1 MAKNA
6 KKIEKNASLNI
17 DSSDIKV
24 SKKTKNKAKK
34 LAQNTS
40 GKVWAFAFLC
50 LVIGVMV
57 GVGAFYFIS
66 RNDCFEIIGE
76 DELTFTIDEK
86 FTDPGV
92 KIISIG
98 QDYSKDAKIETNLK
112 IDANG
117 NYYSDEVGTFYI
129 KYSSVDFKYGTLFKI
144 QKIRLITFVEPSEG
158 ENINE

>member
-17 DSSDIKV
+17 DSNDIKV

>member
-40 GKVWAFAFLC
+40 GKVWDFAFLC

>member
-1 MAKNA
+1 MVKNA

-40 GKVWAFAFLC
+40 GKVWACAFLC

-57 GVGAFYFIS
+57 GVGAFYFIA

>member
-129 KYSSVDFKYGTLFKI
+129 KYSSVDFKYGKLFKI